1 MTRTSMR
8 RTLRRAYWVLGLVL
22 LVSIVAKLADHV
34 PGIAGTPAERLLK
47 DIYDY
52 LKDMSLVLVT
62 VVAAY
67 LANVFQKRSL
77 FLNSLKEEWRN
88 IVKAKSALYSYTQL
102 EKPDQ
107 AQYLAAFC
115 AISECVD
122 SMRAVYRNVGETDK
136 LIGLYPY
143 APLHDMRRALQA
155 IKPIPGRVITV
166 GEREL
171 ARDAIVQLFYA
182 LRETFL
188 EEIDL
193 EAPEKPLLIFNGRRM
208 KKPGAAAWARRSQD
222 RQQRVQDR
230 KTVGDERITT
240 FLTGLY
246 DREHST
252 AKPWRE
258 IETKPNGA
266 EAPKSN
272 GTAITTP
279 SAPASAAPSSAAPVT

>member
-1 MTRTSMR
+1 MTRSSLR
-8 RTLRRAYWVLGLVL
+8 RTLRRAYWILGLVL
-22 LVSIVAKLADHV
+22 VVSIVAKLADHI
-34 PGIAGTPAERLLK
+34 PGVAGTPAERLLK

-102 EKPDQ
+102 EKPEQ

-155 IKPIPGRVITV
+155 LEPIPGRTITA
-166 GEREL
+166 GERKL
-171 ARDAIVQLFYA
+171 TRDACMQCFYA

-188 EEIDL
+188 EEVDL
-193 EAPEKPLLIFNGRRM
+193 EATEKPLLIFNGRRM
-208 KKPGAAAWARRSQD
+208 KKPGAPGWARRSQD
-222 RQQRVQDR
+222 RQQRTQDR

-246 DREHST
+246 DKEHST

-258 IETKPNGA
+258 IEAKA
-266 EAPKSN
+266 AS
-272 GTAITTP
+272 TP
-279 SAPASAAPSSAAPVT
+279 PASSVASPAPAAPSATAAE